1 LPLCFF
7 TVLRVCNQGA
17 MTSII
22 NRLAR
27 PNDLGF
33 SEFGGVVEGLKA
45 VKGETEQKAKKTQQ
59 NP

>member
-1 LPLCFF
+1 
-7 TVLRVCNQGA
+7 
-17 MTSII
+17 MTSIF

-33 SEFGGVVEGLKA
+33 SEFGVVVEGLKA
-45 VKGETEQKAKKTQQ
+45 VKGETEQKTKKTRQ

>member
-1 LPLCFF
+1 
-7 TVLRVCNQGA
+7 
-17 MTSII
+17 MTSIH

-45 VKGETEQKAKKTQQ
+45 VKGETEQKEEKTQQ
-59 NP
+59 DP